1 MFISPIAK
9 VPMVGLL
16 HFLKLVPEMFLTLA
30 IVSSQ
35 TSMYEYIILKAVL
48 RSLNRPFLPGA
59 ATKDFLFSSVVNPDP
74 ELFSISGS
82 RIIYFGSV
90 FRQK

>member
-1 MFISPIAK
+1 MFISPIAE
-9 VPMVGLL
+9 VPMVVLL
-16 HFLKLVPEMFLTLA
+16 HFSKIVPEMFLTLA

-59 ATKDFLFSSVVNPDP
+59 ATKHFLLSSFVNP
-74 ELFSISGS
+74 ELFSGYGSG
-82 RIIYFGSV
+82 IIL
-90 FRQK
+90 